1 MSNLRLLN
9 ETTVGSS
16 VTTVNVEDVF
26 SADFDVYKIVIPQ
39 MNTVGTASTD
49 VALRFINSSGSVIS
63 SSNYDYANLG
73 LRAYTTYTI
82 ENDENVT
89 YIQKF
94 GQADQEPDGTSIVSY
109 IFNPFSDSIFTY
121 VLQQNSFNFGSG
133 QGGGKGIGV
142 LTELVSIT
150 GYQLVAVSST
160 RPFTTSKIR
169 TYGLRLDS

>member
-109 IFNPFSDSIFTY
+109 IFNPFSDSIFMFYNKTLLILE
-121 VLQQNSFNFGSG
+121 VD
-133 QGGGKGIGV
+133 KV
-142 LTELVSIT
+142 VEKALV
-150 GYQLVAVSST
+150 Y
-160 RPFTTSKIR
+160 
-169 TYGLRLDS
+169 